1 MDRFL
6 AKANANASSSRAVQP
21 EANAS
26 SSSAAQPA
34 RQLST
39 IGDVQRWLA
48 TLTER
53 TSSAKSK
60 RIKTAV
66 DVLKVQK
73 PRQEDVRAMCATW
86 SVKRTINQKNRPMPE
101 IISDLKEKVIEASNE
116 LKVSFAQHS
125 QIATDSAV
133 QPATLSDVAPPILE
147 AASAAS
153 EPASSSHDPQ
163 QQRKRDHTDCYT
175 AS

>member
-6 AKANANASSSRAVQP
+6 AKANANASSSSAVQP

-34 RQLST
+34 RQLSS

-48 TLTER
+48 ALTER

-73 PRQEDVRAMCATW
+73 PRQEDVRPMCATW
-86 SVKRTINQKNRPMPE
+86 SVKRTINQKERPTPE
-101 IISDLKEKVIEASNE
+101 IISDLREKVIEASNE
-116 LKVSFAQHS
+116 LKVSLALNPPV
-125 QIATDSAV
+125 AADSAV
-133 QPATLSDVAPPILE
+133 QPAALSDVAPSATE
-147 AASAAS
+147 AARLSHAQKPPVAASSAAQ
-153 EPASSSHDPQ
+153 PATSSSEQ
-163 QQRKRDHTDCYT
+163 LAK
-175 AS
+175 